1 MEHSLKQSVHNREI
15 REAWIF
21 KIGRSF
27 WKSSKSDICNYFY
40 VWVSWQI
47 VNDQLS
53 KPYVWRCTITK
64 NFFPKCGF
72 QSQTFVANAISG
84 GFLMQS
90 SGVPLSLR
98 EIVLNLSCEASVT
111 RLIQDPRS
119 GGRRRRIL
127 NQNFLLNIFPFPL
140 VLASVSVQHDLICC
154 F

>member
-1 MEHSLKQSVHNREI
+1 M
-15 REAWIF
+15 
-21 KIGRSF
+21 
-27 WKSSKSDICNYFY
+27 
-40 VWVSWQI
+40 

-64 NFFPKCGF
+64 KFFPKCGF

-90 SGVPLSLR
+90 SGAPLTLR
-98 EIVLNLSCEASVT
+98 ENCVKSEPNSCEASVT